1 MNMGPSV
8 LSPNDPTI
16 EAAFRTALVHQG
28 LIAAAILAV
37 LWLVWSAAGN
47 WVHIGD
53 NSKNPQGGSRERE
66 PRGRQVLRIGFGVLW
81 LFDGILQVQPQM
93 AAGLP
98 SQVITPSAQ
107 GSPEWVQQ
115 LVSWGATGWS
125 YHPVQAAAAAV
136 WIQAGIG
143 LWLLVAPRGRWSRL
157 AGVASVAWGLS
168 VWAFGES
175 FGAILAPGLSW
186 LSGAPGAALLY
197 AVAGVFL
204 ALPMRAWRT
213 RLPGR
218 VLLGMAGLFF
228 AGMAALQAWPGNG
241 FWQGGGSGALAG
253 MAQTMSQTPQPK
265 FLSRLVADFGT
276 FAAAHAFAVNMVVV
290 LALAVLGIAF
300 LAGAVAGARPEWSA
314 RAAPAV
320 RVAVIVGAV
329 LCFAVWV
336 LFQDFGF
343 FGGLGTD
350 PNSMLP
356 TIVLLTAGYLALTPA
371 PGPELASESEPVSE
385 SGAGPALEP
394 AWRKVLATV
403 SFGSVTALG
412 ALAIVLL
419 GTVPMAT
426 ASADRTADPV
436 LAEAIAGYSPPLNEP
451 APPFTLTS
459 QRGATVSLASLRGKV
474 VLLTFLDPVCTT
486 DCTLMGREFL
496 QAGTMLA
503 RDAGRVELVGIVV
516 NPVYYSTAV
525 VNDFDRQEGL
535 SALPNWDFLTA
546 SPGQLARVWKA
557 YGVTGQVLPAGA
569 MIGHN
574 DLAYVI
580 DASGRIRQEVDFAP
594 GPGNSATMSSFASL
608 LGSDARQLLGASG
621 S

>member
-16 EAAFRTALVHQG
+16 EAAFRTALIHQG
-28 LIAAAILAV
+28 LIAAAILAL
-37 LWLVWSAAGN
+37 LWLAWSAAGN
-47 WVHIGD
+47 WVRTGD
-53 NSKNPQGGSRERE
+53 NSKSLPAASHERE

-115 LVSWGATGWS
+115 LVGWGATGWS

-143 LWLLVAPRGRWSRL
+143 LWLLAAPRGRWSRL

-241 FWQGGGSGALAG
+241 FWQGGGSGPLAG

-265 FLSRLVADFGT
+265 FLSRLVADFGS

-300 LAGAVAGARPEWSA
+300 LAGAVAVARPEWSA

-320 RVAVIVGAV
+320 RAAVIAGAV
-329 LCFAVWV
+329 LCLAVWV

-356 TIVLLTAGYLALTPA
+356 TIALLAGGYLALTPA
-371 PGPELASESEPVSE
+371 PGPEPAPESKSEPEPV
-385 SGAGPALEP
+385 PEP
-394 AWRKVLATV
+394 AWRKALATV

-419 GTVPMAT
+419 GTVPMAA
-426 ASADRTADPV
+426 ASANRTADPV
-436 LAEAIAGYSPPLNEP
+436 LAEAIAGYSPPLNDP

-459 QRGATVSLASLRGKV
+459 QHGATVSLASLRGKV

-503 RDAGRVELVGIVV
+503 RDAGHVELVGIVV

-525 VNDFDRQEGL
+525 VNDFDQQEGM

-557 YGVTGQVLPAGA
+557 YGITGQVLPAGS

-580 DASGRIRQEVDFAP
+580 DASGHIRQEVDFDP

-608 LGSDARQLLGASG
+608 LAGDARQLLGASG